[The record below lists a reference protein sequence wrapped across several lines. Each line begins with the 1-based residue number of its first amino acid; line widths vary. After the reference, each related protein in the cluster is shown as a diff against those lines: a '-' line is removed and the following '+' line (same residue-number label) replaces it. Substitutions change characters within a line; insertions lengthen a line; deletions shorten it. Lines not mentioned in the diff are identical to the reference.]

1 MRGVA
6 NKILKAVEKEGEITL
21 ADALSLADSNVSD
34 HKRQYPLAL
43 LLQEGYVGAT
53 VHGDTA
59 MNSPEFHN
67 ARFLHMLTLPKDEN
81 GCVHY
86 MGIRSSGGL
95 APHQD
100 RVFITAKGMLYREQQ
115 SAKVKERLYSFIV
128 AVSVGILV
136 AAVSAWLAGNVS
148 LS

>member
-1 MRGVA
+1 MRGIA
-6 NKILKAVEKEGEITL
+6 NKILKAVEKGGEITL
-21 ADALSLADSNVSD
+21 AEALSLADSSVSD

-53 VHGDTA
+53 VHGDPDL
-59 MNSPEFHN
+59 NSPEFHN

-81 GCVHY
+81 GDVHY
-86 MGIRSSGGL
+86 MGVRSFGGVD
-95 APHQD
+95 PDQD
-100 RVFITAKGMLYREQQ
+100 RVFITAKGMLYREEQ
-115 SAKVKERLYSFIV
+115 SAKVKERVYSFIV

-136 AAVSAWLAGNVS
+136 ATVSAWLAGNVS